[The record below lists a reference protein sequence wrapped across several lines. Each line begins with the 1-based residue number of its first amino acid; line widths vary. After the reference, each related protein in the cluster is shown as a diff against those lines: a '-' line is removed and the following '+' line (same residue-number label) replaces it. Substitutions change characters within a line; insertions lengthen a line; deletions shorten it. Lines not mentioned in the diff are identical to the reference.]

1 MLNTRTGLTAVTIVG
16 ALLATALAAR
26 AGLPAIVDAL
36 MDLGWLGL
44 VWVCVLQMVSLV
56 LCAAGWWVVADGASF
71 SACLTARWV
80 RDGASNLVSILPGIG
95 EVAGARALRLFGAG
109 AGAAAASTVIDIA
122 TESLSQAIY
131 TVIGVIPLL
140 GFLDRS
146 EATHWLGALAVA
158 TVPVLAVYL
167 VTRHRG
173 ALALVEKLIVRAA
186 RAFGLAEAAGE
197 LNMAQNVRRLYGN
210 HRRIAASTLIHLAAW
225 FMGAVQVWAAAKA
238 MGIELSPGA
247 ALALESLVYAARGAF
262 FMVPWGAGIQEASF
276 VLVGAILGVD
286 EAGAMALSLAL
297 RARDVLLG
305 VPAVLLWSAAE
316 GRETWLKSASARRD

>member
-1 MLNTRTGLTAVTIVG
+1 MLNTRTGLTIATVVG
-16 ALLATALAAR
+16 ALLATVLAAQ

-44 VWVCVLQMVSLV
+44 VWVCVLQIASLL
-56 LCAAGWWVVADGASF
+56 LCAAAWWVIADGATF

-109 AGAAAASTVIDIA
+109 AGAAAASTVIDVA

-131 TVIGVIPLL
+131 TVIGIIPLL
-140 GFLDRS
+140 SFVDRT

-158 TVPVLAVYL
+158 TVPVLAIYL

-173 ALALVEKLIVRAA
+173 ALGLAERIIVRAA
-186 RAFGLAEAAGE
+186 RTFGLAEEASE
-197 LNMAQNVRRLYGN
+197 LNVAQNVRLLYGN
-210 HRRIAASTLIHLAAW
+210 HRRIAIATLIHLAAW
-225 FMGAVQVWAAAKA
+225 FMGAVQVWAAAQA
-238 MGIELSPGA
+238 MSIDLSPGG

-276 VLVGAILGVD
+276 VLVGSILGVG
-286 EAGAMALSLAL
+286 EAGAIALSLAL

-316 GRETWLKSASARRD
+316 GRETWLKVTGARRG